1 VSTIEQESRSICPA
15 SAAASSAT
23 VLSLVTLLSAA
34 CLLVLCFSLVL
45 VAGDVNTSFNIAY
58 NNSNAVGAIFGAA
71 FFCLCAAV
79 LSARPFSFGY
89 FVGFYMLAISCGY
102 VWLSYFTPLPY
113 DHIAARWSTAI
124 SSAVFFLAA
133 TVTLNRGPRLPRFP
147 SLSIAQMDAL
157 VKCLVGFVI
166 VVALC
171 GALTGLHFVGFTEG
185 ELIRS
190 ELSHPRWMDY
200 ATSISLSCL
209 IPFSFAWLAQRRAYW
224 TAALCIVLAL
234 SFYPIVVNKTALV
247 APFWLVFVF
256 LLTKVIEPRVAT
268 ILSLMLP
275 LLIGLAAM
283 TIDPSRP
290 ELVFRIINF
299 RMLAIPSSGLDHYYH
314 YFSTHPVTHF
324 CQISPVGKLFSC
336 APPDQLGA
344 MLAQEYSI
352 GNFNASL
359 LATEGIASV
368 GVYLAPVAAALCGL
382 LVSLGNLSSAGIAPS
397 FVLLSSSMLVVM
409 TMNVPLSVAMVTHG
423 GIILFGLWLITPR
436 AIDAG

>member
-1 VSTIEQESRSICPA
+1 VI
-15 SAAASSAT
+15 
-23 VLSLVTLLSAA
+23 LLSAT
-34 CLLVLCFSLVL
+34 CLLALCFSLVL
-45 VAGDVNTSFNIAY
+45 VAGDVNAAFNIAY
-58 NNSNAVGAIFGAA
+58 NNSNAVAATFSAA
-71 FFCLCAAV
+71 FFCLCAAA
-79 LSARPFSFGY
+79 LSARAFNFGY

-113 DHIAARWSTAI
+113 DHIAARWSTAL
-124 SSAVFFLAA
+124 SSAVFFLTA
-133 TVTLNRGPRLPRFP
+133 TITLNRGPRLP

-157 VKCLVGFVI
+157 VKCLVGLVA

-171 GALTGLHFVGFTEG
+171 GAFTGLHFVGPAGG

-209 IPFSFAWLAQRRAYW
+209 IPFSFAWLTERRAYW
-224 TAALCIVLAL
+224 AAALCIVLAL
-234 SFYPIVVNKTALV
+234 SFYPIDVNKTALI
-247 APFWLVFVF
+247 APFWLVFV
-256 LLTKVIEPRVAT
+256 LLLAKIVESRMAT

-283 TIDPSRP
+283 AIDPSRP
-290 ELVFRIINF
+290 ELVFRVINF

-314 YFSTHPVTHF
+314 YFSTHSVTHF
-324 CQISPVGKLFSC
+324 CQISLIGKFFSC

-344 MLAQEYSI
+344 LLAQEYSI

-382 LVSLGNLSSAGIAPS
+382 LVSFGNLSSSGIAPS
-397 FVLLSSSMLVVM
+397 FVLLSSSVLVVM

>member
-1 VSTIEQESRSICPA
+1 VI
-15 SAAASSAT
+15 
-23 VLSLVTLLSAA
+23 LLSAT
-34 CLLVLCFSLVL
+34 CLLALCFSLVL
-45 VAGDVNTSFNIAY
+45 VAGDVNAAFNIAY
-58 NNSNAVGAIFGAA
+58 NNSNAVAAIFSAA

-79 LSARPFSFGY
+79 LSARLFSFGY

-102 VWLSYFTPLPY
+102 VWLSYFTRLPY
-113 DHIAARWSTAI
+113 DHIAARWSTVL
-124 SSAVFFLAA
+124 SSAVFFLTA
-133 TVTLNRGPRLPRFP
+133 TVTFSRAPKLPA
-147 SLSIAQMDAL
+147 LSIAQMDAL
-157 VKCLVGFVI
+157 VKCLVGLV
-166 VVALC
+166 VTVALC
-171 GALTGLHFVGFTEG
+171 GAFTGLHFVGPAEG

-209 IPFSFAWLAQRRAYW
+209 IPFSFAWLTQRRAYW

-234 SFYPIVVNKTALV
+234 SFYPIAVNKTALM

-256 LLTKVIEPRVAT
+256 LLAKVVEPRMVA

-283 TIDPSRP
+283 AIDPSRP
-290 ELVFRIINF
+290 ELVFRVINF

-324 CQISPVGKLFSC
+324 CQISLIGKLFSC
-336 APPDQLGA
+336 TPPDQLGA
-344 MLAQEYSI
+344 LLAQEYSI

-368 GVYLAPVAAALCGL
+368 GVYLAPVTAALCGL
-382 LVSLGNLSSAGIAPS
+382 LVSFGNLSSAGIAPS
-397 FVLLSSSMLVVM
+397 FVLLSSSVLVVM

>member
-1 VSTIEQESRSICPA
+1 
-15 SAAASSAT
+15 
-23 VLSLVTLLSAA
+23 
-34 CLLVLCFSLVL
+34 
-45 VAGDVNTSFNIAY
+45 
-58 NNSNAVGAIFGAA
+58 
-71 FFCLCAAV
+71 
-79 LSARPFSFGY
+79 
-89 FVGFYMLAISCGY
+89 
-102 VWLSYFTPLPY
+102 
-113 DHIAARWSTAI
+113 
-124 SSAVFFLAA
+124 
-133 TVTLNRGPRLPRFP
+133 
-147 SLSIAQMDAL
+147 MDAL
-157 VKCLVGFVI
+157 VKCLIGLVI

-171 GALTGLHFVGFTEG
+171 GALTGLHFVGLAEG

-190 ELSHPRWMDY
+190 ELSHPHWMDY

-209 IPFSFAWLAQRRAYW
+209 IPFSFAWLTQRRAYW
-224 TAALCIVLAL
+224 TAALCIALAL
-234 SFYPIVVNKTALV
+234 SFYPIAVNKTALI

-256 LLTKVIEPRVAT
+256 LLARVVEPRMAT

-283 TIDPSRP
+283 AIDPSRP
-290 ELVFRIINF
+290 ELIFRVINF

-324 CQISPVGKLFSC
+324 CQISVIGKLFSC

-344 MLAQEYSI
+344 LLAQEYSI

-382 LVSLGNLSSAGIAPS
+382 LISFGNLSSAGIAPS
-397 FVLLSSSMLVVM
+397 FVLLSSSVLVVM

-436 AIDAG
+436 AVDAG